1 VKSKNLRL
9 FVISLW
15 VLLFIVVP
23 IGTMFLYSFWSV
35 DNFKV
40 VHTFSLDNYLVFFND
55 PVYFRLFI
63 KTIKLA
69 LIVAL
74 LSTLISYPLAMI
86 VHHYGGRYKTI
97 LFLGVLA
104 PLGVGY
110 LVRIYSWRT
119 ILGENGFLNS
129 FLMFLGI
136 LKEPSSAFI
145 FNNFAVV
152 VTMLCI
158 SIPFTFIPIYSSIEK
173 VPHNL
178 IQAAADL
185 GANGRKAFMTVMFPL
200 SLPGVVTGF
209 VLAFI
214 TSFGDYMSPTL
225 VGGTSGIMFGN
236 VIQSQFGNSFNWPLG
251 AAFGMVMLLFI
262 LVIIAVTRK
271 LGDVQAIFE
280 E

>member
-1 VKSKNLRL
+1 M
-9 FVISLW
+9 I
-15 VLLFIVVP
+15 IA
-23 IGTMFLYSFWSV
+23 M
-35 DNFKV
+35 
-40 VHTFSLDNYLVFFND
+40 
-55 PVYFRLFI
+55 
-63 KTIKLA
+63 
-69 LIVAL
+69 
-74 LSTLISYPLAMI
+74 LSTLISYPLAMF
-86 VHHYGGRYKTI
+86 VHYYGGRYKTI

-119 ILGENGFLNS
+119 ILGENGFVNS
-129 FLMFLGI
+129 FLMFVGI

-145 FNNFAVV
+145 FNSFAVV

-209 VLAFI
+209 MLAFI

-251 AAFGMVMLLFI
+251 AALGMIMLVFI
-262 LVIIAVTRK
+262 LLIITVTRK
-271 LGDVQAIFE
+271 LGNVQAIFE
-280 E
+280 D